1 LRLQSRA
8 DLVNQRTKV
17 EEDVAVVEVR
27 KRKVIHMVK
36 VSIEV
41 HNGTARFMVGVK
53 AKNIEQA
60 LRIVQ
65 TRHPAM
71 VARVKFPIDP
81 EDFFVDERAA

>member
-1 LRLQSRA
+1 M
-8 DLVNQRTKV
+8 
-17 EEDVAVVEVR
+17 AVVEVR
-27 KRKVIHMVK
+27 TRKVIHIVK

-65 TRHPAM
+65 TRYPAK
-71 VARVKFPIDP
+71 VATVKFPIDP
-81 EDFFVDERAA
+81 EDFFVDKRAA